1 MDPVYDGQHTTVWL
15 KIWIYAKHY
24 ACNTCRF
31 SNNSEVNASE
41 LQENTEIF
49 LRYWMWIL
57 KSFYR
62 IYNQ

>member
-24 ACNTCRF
+24 ACNTCRS

-41 LQENTEIF
+41 LQENTEMF
-49 LRYWMWIL
+49 LRYW
-57 KSFYR
+57 S
-62 IYNQ
+62 